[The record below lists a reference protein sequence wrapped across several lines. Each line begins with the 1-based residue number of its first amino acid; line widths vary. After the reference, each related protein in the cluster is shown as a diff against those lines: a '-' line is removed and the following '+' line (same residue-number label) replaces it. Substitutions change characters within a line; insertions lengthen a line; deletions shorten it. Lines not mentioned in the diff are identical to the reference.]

1 MAMAYVAL
9 YRQWRPQNFDT
20 LVGQQPVKQALT
32 NALTSGRIAHA
43 YLFAGPRG
51 TGKTSTARILAKAL
65 NCEQGP
71 TPNPCGKCDNCRRI
85 AEGSSMDVFEI
96 DAASNRGIDEIKT
109 LRDQLAFTPVD
120 CRYKVYIIDEVHMLT
135 TEAFN
140 ALLKTLEEP
149 PSHVI
154 FILATTDPHKIPATI
169 HSRCQRFDFR
179 RVTVDEIVQ
188 HLAMVA
194 QGSGLE
200 AEEEALRLI
209 AIQSEGGMRDA
220 LSLLDQCGVMAKK
233 ITAATVREVLGI
245 VGREALR
252 ELVAA
257 IGKQDVPAALAQ
269 LSALLE
275 QGKDVRQI
283 LTELVEYLR
292 ALLLFKAVPQYNE
305 VYLTDTVESLSELA
319 ALYSTDR
326 IMASEERLHAALVEL
341 RGTMRQRITAE
352 LCLLDLCRREGSALA
367 SLTARVESL
376 ERQLAAG
383 ASAPAYGQVQAPAY
397 NAAKQAPPMH
407 SAAPTVDM
415 SVPQPTCEPSASA
428 VQVVAKSAEQQAAPK
443 PAPQPKPV
451 PEHLLYTGPE
461 EYFVEPDEGIPS
473 ADELAQLSA
482 APPATPSAAA
492 STLAP
497 RAVAPKQA
505 APVAPVPGKV
515 AAPQAP
521 AVAMPKVAAPKASS
535 TSTSPAPIEEF
546 GGDYAAGE
554 DFWQQTLE
562 LVRSEKKMSMFSC
575 AKGGRVYSFANDV
588 LVVAFKSAFQ
598 SQRMTKA
605 DFREYFEGVL
615 LRLAR
620 RPIRLQCEAESELK
634 KRSGGAKPQ
643 AAAPKAAASPASQP
657 QGLAQSELPESLQKA
672 MHAFGGTI
680 TKLD

>member
-1 MAMAYVAL
+1 MAYVAL
-9 YRQWRPQNFDT
+9 YRRWRPQNFDT

-65 NCEQGP
+65 NCEHGP
-71 TPNPCGKCDNCRRI
+71 TPNPCGECDNCRRI

-194 QGSGLE
+194 QGSGLD
-200 AEEEALRLI
+200 ADEEALCLI

-220 LSLLDQCGVMAKK
+220 LSLLDQCGVMAQK
-233 ITAATVREVLGI
+233 ITAVTVREVLGI

-252 ELVAA
+252 DLVEA
-257 IGKQDVPAALAQ
+257 IGKQDVPSALAQ
-269 LSALLE
+269 LSTLLE

-283 LTELVEYLR
+283 MTELIEYLR

-305 VYLTDTVESLSELA
+305 VYLTDTAANLEKLA
-319 ALYSTDR
+319 SLYSNDR

-341 RGTMRQRITAE
+341 RGTMRPRITAE
-352 LCLLDLCRREGSALA
+352 LCLFDLCRREGSALA
-367 SLTARVESL
+367 SLTARLESL
-376 ERQLAAG
+376 ERLLATG
-383 ASAPAYGQVQAPAY
+383 ALAPAYGQTQAPAY
-397 NAAKQAPPMH
+397 NAASP
-407 SAAPTVDM
+407 AAAALAQ
-415 SVPQPTCEPSASA
+415 QP
-428 VQVVAKSAEQQAAPK
+428 APK
-443 PAPQPKPV
+443 LAPQPKKV
-451 PEHLLYTGPE
+451 PERLLYTGPE
-461 EYFVEPDEGIPS
+461 EQFVEPDEGVPS
-473 ADELAQLSA
+473 PDELAQLSA
-482 APPATPSAAA
+482 APPAAVQPV
-492 STLAP
+492 P
-497 RAVAPKQA
+497 RAA
-505 APVAPVPGKV
+505 APVTP
-515 AAPQAP
+515 AAPARATSVPAVSAPPAAP
-521 AVAMPKVAAPKASS
+521 AVAPVTSAANAAS
-535 TSTSPAPIEEF
+535 IEEF

-575 AKGGRVYSFANDV
+575 ARGGRVYSFANDI

-598 SQRMTKA
+598 SQRMNKP
-605 DFREYFEGVL
+605 DFHEYFEGVL
-615 LRLAR
+615 LRVAR
-620 RPIRLQCEAESELK
+620 RPIRLQCEPETELK
-634 KRSGGAKPQ
+634 KHTGSGTKPQ
-643 AAAPKAAASPASQP
+643 PTAPKVASAPKAQSI
-657 QGLAQSELPESLQKA
+657 AQNELPENLQKA

-680 TKLD
+680 TKVN

>member
-1 MAMAYVAL
+1 MAYVAL
-9 YRQWRPQNFDT
+9 YRQWRPQNFET

-65 NCEQGP
+65 NCEHGP
-71 TPNPCGKCDNCRRI
+71 TPNPCGVCDNCRRI

-179 RVTVDEIVQ
+179 RVTVDEIVE

-194 QGSGLE
+194 KGSGLDVE
-200 AEEEALRLI
+200 QEALRLI

-220 LSLLDQCGVMAKK
+220 LSLLDQCGVMAKQ

-252 ELVAA
+252 ELVGA
-257 IGKQDVPAALAQ
+257 IGKQDVAGALAQ
-269 LSALLE
+269 LSTLLE

-283 LTELVEYLR
+283 IAELVEYLR

-305 VYLTDTVESLSELA
+305 VYLTDTAASLGELA
-319 ALYSTDR
+319 VLYSTDR
-326 IMASEERLHAALVEL
+326 IMASEERLHAALQEL
-341 RGTMRQRITAE
+341 RGTMRPRITAE

-376 ERQLAAG
+376 ERQLASG
-383 ASAPAYGQVQAPAY
+383 AAAPAYGSGQAPAY
-397 NAAKQAPPMH
+397 NVAAGT
-407 SAAPTVDM
+407 APTHVVQA
-415 SVPQPTCEPSASA
+415 STAIPAQPAQFTQVEQA
-428 VQVVAKSAEQQAAPK
+428 VQKSAGQQAAPAAK
-443 PAPQPKPV
+443 AVPA
-451 PEHLLYTGPE
+451 HLLYTGPE
-461 EYFVEPDEGIPS
+461 EQFEEPDEGVPS

-482 APPATPSAAA
+482 APPVAVQSVQRTVGSAATTPLVAATVAPTPSKVAPELAHVAPARASTATTVKAPAKATSSTAAA
-492 STLAP
+492 T
-497 RAVAPKQA
+497 
-505 APVAPVPGKV
+505 
-515 AAPQAP
+515 
-521 AVAMPKVAAPKASS
+521 
-535 TSTSPAPIEEF
+535 IEEF

-562 LVRSEKKMSMFSC
+562 LVRSEKKMSMHSC
-575 AKGGRVYSFANDV
+575 AKSGRVYSFANDL
-588 LVVAFKSAFQ
+588 LVIAFKSAFQ
-598 SQRMTKA
+598 SQRMQKP
-605 DFREYFEGVL
+605 DFREYFESVL
-615 LRLAR
+615 LRVAR
-620 RPIRLQCEAESELK
+620 RPIRLQCEAEAELK
-634 KRSGGAKPQ
+634 KHTGAK
-643 AAAPKAAASPASQP
+643 PKAAAP
-657 QGLAQSELPESLQKA
+657 QVQQAVAPKGQALEPNELPESLQRA
-672 MHAFGGTI
+672 MNALGGTI
-680 TKLD
+680 TKVN

>member
-1 MAMAYVAL
+1 MAYVAL
-9 YRQWRPQNFDT
+9 YRRWRPQNFDT

-65 NCEQGP
+65 NCDHGP
-71 TPNPCGKCDNCRRI
+71 TPNPCGECDNCRRI

-96 DAASNRGIDEIKT
+96 DAASNRGIDEIKA

-179 RVTVDEIVQ
+179 RVTVEEIVQ

-200 AEEEALRLI
+200 ADEDALRLI

-233 ITAATVREVLGI
+233 ITAVTVREVLGI

-252 ELVAA
+252 ALVEA
-257 IGKQDVPAALAQ
+257 IGRQDVPLALSQ
-269 LSALLE
+269 LAALLE

-283 LTELVEYLR
+283 VTELIEYLR

-305 VYLTDTVESLSELA
+305 VYLTDTASNLESLA
-319 ALYSTDR
+319 ALYTSDR

-341 RGTMRQRITAE
+341 RGTMRPRITAE

-376 ERQLAAG
+376 ERQLASG
-383 ASAPAYGQVQAPAY
+383 AAAAQA
-397 NAAKQAPPMH
+397 
-407 SAAPTVDM
+407 
-415 SVPQPTCEPSASA
+415 VPQAKA
-428 VQVVAKSAEQQAAPK
+428 VP
-443 PAPQPKPV
+443 P
-451 PEHLLYTGPE
+451 HLLYTGPE
-461 EYFVEPDEGIPS
+461 EQFQEPDEGIPS
-473 ADELAQLSA
+473 PDELAQLSTTPVALATTTVAPASVTPKSAVSSPAPA
-482 APPATPSAAA
+482 APASVTPKSAVSSPATAAPA
-492 STLAP
+492 TVTAKP
-497 RAVAPKQA
+497 AVSSPAMA
-505 APVAPVPGKV
+505 APVSSAST
-515 AAPQAP
+515 P
-521 AVAMPKVAAPKASS
+521 ASA
-535 TSTSPAPIEEF
+535 APIEEF

-562 LVRSEKKMSMFSC
+562 LVRSEKKMSMYSC
-575 AKGGRVYSFANDV
+575 AKGGRVYSFANDM

-598 SQRMTKA
+598 SQRMTKS

-615 LRLAR
+615 LRVAR

-634 KRSGGAKPQ
+634 KRAGGAAK
-643 AAAPKAAASPASQP
+643 PKAATAQAASEPVAQP
-657 QGLAQSELPESLQKA
+657 LAPNELPENLQRA

-680 TKLD
+680 TKVN

>member
-1 MAMAYVAL
+1 MAYVAL
-9 YRQWRPQNFDT
+9 YRRWRPQNFDT

-65 NCEQGP
+65 NCEHGP
-71 TPNPCGKCDNCRRI
+71 TPNPCGECDNCRRI

-194 QGSGLE
+194 QGSGLD
-200 AEEEALRLI
+200 ADEEALRLI

-220 LSLLDQCGVMAKK
+220 LSLLDQCGVMAQK
-233 ITAATVREVLGI
+233 ITAVTVREVLGI

-252 ELVAA
+252 DLVEA
-257 IGKQDVPAALAQ
+257 IGKQDVPGALAQ

-283 LTELVEYLR
+283 MTELIEYLR

-305 VYLTDTVESLSELA
+305 VYLTDTAANLEKLA
-319 ALYSTDR
+319 SLYSNDR

-341 RGTMRQRITAE
+341 RGTMRPRITAE

-367 SLTARVESL
+367 SLTARLESL
-376 ERQLAAG
+376 ERQLATG
-383 ASAPAYGQVQAPAY
+383 ALAPAYGQTQAPAY
-397 NAAKQAPPMH
+397 NAASP
-407 SAAPTVDM
+407 AAAALAQ
-415 SVPQPTCEPSASA
+415 QP
-428 VQVVAKSAEQQAAPK
+428 APK
-443 PAPQPKPV
+443 PAPQPKKV
-451 PEHLLYTGPE
+451 PERLLYTGPE
-461 EYFVEPDEGIPS
+461 EQFVEPDEGVPS
-473 ADELAQLSA
+473 PDELAQLSA
-482 APPATPSAAA
+482 APPAAVQPV
-492 STLAP
+492 P
-497 RAVAPKQA
+497 RAA
-505 APVAPVPGKV
+505 APVTPA
-515 AAPQAP
+515 AP
-521 AVAMPKVAAPKASS
+521 AVAPVTSAANAAS
-535 TSTSPAPIEEF
+535 IEEF

-575 AKGGRVYSFANDV
+575 ARGGRVYSFANDI

-598 SQRMTKA
+598 SQRMNKP
-605 DFREYFEGVL
+605 DFHEYFEGVL
-615 LRLAR
+615 LRVAR
-620 RPIRLQCEAESELK
+620 RPIRLQCEPETELK
-634 KRSGGAKPQ
+634 KHTGSGTKPQ
-643 AAAPKAAASPASQP
+643 PTAPKVASAPKAQSI
-657 QGLAQSELPESLQKA
+657 AQNELPENLQKA

-680 TKLD
+680 TKVN